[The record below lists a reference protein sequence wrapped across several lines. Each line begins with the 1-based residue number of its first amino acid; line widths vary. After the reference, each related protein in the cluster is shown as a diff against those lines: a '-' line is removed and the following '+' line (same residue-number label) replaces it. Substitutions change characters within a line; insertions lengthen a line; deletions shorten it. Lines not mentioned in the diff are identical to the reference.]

1 MGNMPPP
8 DIPTMTRG
16 LREVCEFEGNRFYRK
31 KGTQEWTEDTSDP
44 ESIKPPAESPHLYLY
59 LVQEEQGAGEPN
71 HWALFLADENEPDYG
86 YVYQVTG
93 KAEDMVYEP
102 SAEKVNL
109 FDAGIT
115 SNVYNLAVVSKEQ
128 AKAALLVK
136 HTAEQEPPPRAN
148 DRKSATESCQGWTM
162 RVISKLVDEGIV
174 MSQKLEM
181 ARSMLQPV

>member
-1 MGNMPPP
+1 MGELPPP

-16 LREVCEFEGNRFYRK
+16 LREVCEYEGRRFYRR
-31 KGTQEWTEDTSDP
+31 KGTQEWHEDVSDP
-44 ESIKPPAESPHLYLY
+44 SSTAPPAEFPHLYLY
-59 LVQEEQGAGEPN
+59 LVQEEQGPGEPN

-93 KAEDMVYEP
+93 DAEDMIYEP
-102 SAEKVNL
+102 SSEKVNV

-115 SNVYNLAVVSKEQ
+115 SNVYTLAVVSEEQ

-136 HTAEQEPPPRAN
+136 HIAEQEPPPRAR
-148 DRKSATESCQGWTM
+148 DKKSVTENCQGWTM
-162 RVISKLVDEGIV
+162 RVVSKLVNEGIV
-174 MSQKLEM
+174 MPQKLDM